1 MDEGAAA
8 FDRAGSLCHAWSS
21 IPLYLYGAYVLGVRP
36 EKPGVWTAQEP
47 SPVALGMRGVLGT
60 PEGHFAVRSEIG
72 QRAGMEKLD

>member
-36 EKPGVWTAQEP
+36 EKPGVCWAINP
-47 SPVALGMRGVLGT
+47 
-60 PEGHFAVRSEIG
+60 RS
-72 QRAGMEKLD
+72 KS